1 MNKVIKKAIF
11 PVGGLGTRF
20 LPATKSMPKEMMPIA
35 SKPLIQHAFEEA
47 MNAGIEQFIFIT
59 GRNKNAIN
67 NHFDHMFELEQTLSG
82 LEKAEALRQTCDWL
96 PEAGNVMFIRQQ
108 KPLGLGHAVWCARH
122 LINEG
127 EPFAVLLADELFM
140 LNNGNGML
148 GEMVDLYK
156 KQPGN
161 IIAVAD
167 VEPKLTNRY
176 GIVDPEH
183 DDGRVIKVRS
193 MVEKPSIDQAP
204 SNISITGR
212 YILSPEIFPILER
225 KIIGSGGEIQLT
237 DAMCTL
243 LESQKFYGLRLDGKR
258 LDCGNHLGYL
268 EANIE
273 YALADNSLHDG
284 VMDIIEAISTRSK

>member
-1 MNKVIKKAIF
+1 MNKPIKKAIF

-47 MNAGIEQFIFIT
+47 KNAGIEQFIFIT

-67 NHFDHMFELEQTLSG
+67 NHFDHMFELEQTLSS

-122 LINEG
+122 LIG
-127 EPFAVLLADELFM
+127 DEPFAVLLADELFM
-140 LNNGNGML
+140 LNNGRGML
-148 GEMVDLYK
+148 GEMMDLYQQK
-156 KQPGN
+156 PGN

-167 VEPKLTNRY
+167 VEPHLTNRY
-176 GIVDPEH
+176 GIVDIEQ
-183 DDGRVIKVRS
+183 DDGRVMKVKG
-193 MVEKPSIDQAP
+193 MVEKPKQGMAP
-204 SNISITGR
+204 SNVSITGR
-212 YILSPEIFPILER
+212 YILHPDIFAILEDR
-225 KIIGSGGEIQLT
+225 KVGAGGEIQLT
-237 DAMCTL
+237 DAMCNL
-243 LESQKFYGLRLDGKR
+243 LQTQDFYGLRLDGKR

-273 YALADNSLHDG
+273 FALADDNLHDG
-284 VMDIIEAISTRSK
+284 VIDIIKAIAARS

>member
-1 MNKVIKKAIF
+1 MSKKIKKAIF

-47 MNAGIEQFIFIT
+47 KQAGIEQFIFIT

-67 NHFDHMFELEQTLSG
+67 NHFDHMFELEQTLG
-82 LEKAEALRQTCDWL
+82 VMEKEEALRQTCDWL
-96 PEAGNVMFIRQQ
+96 PDAGNVVFIRQQ

-122 LINEG
+122 LIND

-140 LNNGNGML
+140 VNSERGMM
-148 GEMVDLYK
+148 GEMVDLYNQK
-156 KQPGN
+156 PGN
-161 IIAVAD
+161 ILAVAD
-167 VEPKLTNRY
+167 VDHELVNRY
-176 GIVDPEH
+176 GIVGVAE
-183 DDGRVIKVRS
+183 DDGRVMRIKD
-193 MVEKPSIDQAP
+193 MVEKPSPERSP

-212 YILSPEIFPILER
+212 YILHPDIFPILE
-225 KIIGSGGEIQLT
+225 KKQAGAGGEIQLT
-237 DAMCTL
+237 DAMKTL
-243 LESQKFYGLRLDGKR
+243 LQIQDFYGLRLDGKR

-273 YALADNSLHDG
+273 FALRDKKLYDG
-284 VMDIIEAISTRSK
+284 VMNIIKKIAAGS